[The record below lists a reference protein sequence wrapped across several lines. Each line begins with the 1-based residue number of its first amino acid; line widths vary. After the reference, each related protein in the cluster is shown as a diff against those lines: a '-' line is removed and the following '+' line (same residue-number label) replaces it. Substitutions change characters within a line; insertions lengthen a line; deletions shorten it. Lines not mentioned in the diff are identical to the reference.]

1 MPDRLAHGFDR
12 LRDLIPEGADVMAAG
27 DVVADDLPDD
37 ASLRDLLGGRVDGY
51 DPSADREALPRIR
64 PILVAL
70 AARAAGAEQVDG
82 EAMYA
87 AELLHLALHLHDA
100 ALGRRGGRRRWVAR
114 KVVKRGVSWLGGN
127 HLTLRAL
134 ELGREARPEVL
145 GEVMDTL
152 RSFADGQELLRVL
165 AEGQT
170 PTRDDWLEHADA
182 HTGALFSFCCR
193 AGAYV
198 AGAERPV
205 LRALGRYGRHL
216 GRVWHIA
223 EDLSE
228 LARESG
234 GTHLLARAVAARPVL
249 IVVVAAEFD
258 PEVAELWA
266 DLVQTP
272 DSDAA
277 DVLAARLLATPAVS
291 RCREVMLRESWSA
304 RRALEALDESR
315 YRKALDRFAHGL
327 VKSGS

>member
-1 MPDRLAHGFDR
+1 
-12 LRDLIPEGADVMAAG
+12 VSAAG
-27 DVVADDLPDD
+27 EVVAEDLPDD

-70 AARAAGAEQVDG
+70 AARAAGAERVDG

-114 KVVKRGVSWLGGN
+114 KVVKRGVSWMGGN

-134 ELGREARPEVL
+134 ELGREVRPEVL

-152 RSFADGQELLRVL
+152 RSFADGQDLLRAL
-165 AEGQT
+165 ADGQR
-170 PTRDDWLEHADA
+170 PSRDDWLEHADA

-193 AGAYV
+193 TGAYL

-228 LARESG
+228 LTREQAGS
-234 GTHLLARAVAARPVL
+234 HLLARAVAARPVL
-249 IVVVAAEFD
+249 MVIVAAEFD
-258 PEVAELWA
+258 PTIAERWA
-266 DLVQTP
+266 ALVDAP
-272 DSDAA
+272 DSEAA
-277 DVLAARLLATPAVS
+277 EALVPALLATPAMS

-304 RRALEALDESR
+304 RQALEPLEQTR

-327 VKSGS
+327 VKSGN